1 MRTYAIQLLVA
12 LLAALAVS
20 SCGNEPTRI
29 YVLTADVEKSGPAT
43 ERVITIE
50 VGPVSLPAYLD
61 RPQIVRR
68 TAANSLVQ
76 ADLDQWG
83 GNLND
88 NIVRVLAINLS
99 NLIGTDRVSLY
110 PSQLTA
116 GVQVVINIER
126 FEEQP
131 DGNTLLEA
139 FWSLEDVR
147 DGKVLVT
154 RRSSYQ
160 STGAATQTTHSV
172 NATDRPYDAVAA
184 AMSRDLGDLSRD
196 ISREIMALRG
206 SRGQRG

>member
-1 MRTYAIQLLVA
+1 MRTYASELLLA
-12 LLAALAVS
+12 LLALLALTGCSNA
-20 SCGNEPTRI
+20 PTRF
-29 YVLTADVEKSGPAT
+29 YVLTADVEKSRPTTARGIA
-43 ERVITIE
+43 VE

-88 NIVRVLAINLS
+88 NIVRVLADNLS
-99 NLIGTDRVSLY
+99 TLVGTDRVSLY

-131 DGNTLLEA
+131 DGNTVLDA
-139 FWSLEDVR
+139 FWSLLDVR
-147 DGKVLVT
+147 DGKVIVI

-160 STGAATQTTHSV
+160 ATGAATQTTQPV
-172 NATDRPYDAVAA
+172 NGSERPYDAVAA

-196 ISREIMALRG
+196 ISREIMALKG
-206 SRGQRG
+206 SRG